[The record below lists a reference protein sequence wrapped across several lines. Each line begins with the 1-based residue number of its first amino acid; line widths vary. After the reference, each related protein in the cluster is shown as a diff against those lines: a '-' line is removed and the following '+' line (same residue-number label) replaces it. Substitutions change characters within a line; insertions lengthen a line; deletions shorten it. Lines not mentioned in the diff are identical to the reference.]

1 MVAHRESAALAQK
14 LIAQTCMRQHILPDQ
29 LTIHADRGSSMV
41 SKPVAFLMADLG
53 VTKTHSRPH
62 VSNDNP
68 FSEAQFKTLK
78 YRPDFPERFGAI
90 EDSRSFCGYFFDWYN
105 FDHHHSGLAML
116 TPADVHHGRVELR
129 VTQNQ
134 ATLDAAYAAHPGRFV
149 HGPPVARRPPTEVW
163 INKPASTDA
172 VSAPQTSDSTLLQ

>member
-1 MVAHRESAALAQK
+1 VSCTHASYDQTAAEQAARVSPRDPSVVSRRRTSPPESRES
-14 LIAQTCMRQHILPDQ
+14 PD
-29 LTIHADRGSSMV
+29 
-41 SKPVAFLMADLG
+41 
-53 VTKTHSRPH
+53 
-62 VSNDNP
+62 DNP
-68 FSEAQFKTLK
+68 YSEAQFKTLK

-90 EDSRSFCGYFFDWYN
+90 EDSRSFCGDFFGWYN
-105 FDHHHSGLAML
+105 FGHHHSGLAML

-163 INKPASTDA
+163 INKPTSPEAA
-172 VSAPQTSDSTLLQ
+172 SAPRTSDSMLLQ